1 MPTDIDPSLA
11 AKLGKLV
18 KAIFADEHVD
28 VRRVRMSRRGRVLV
42 DLTTEQ
48 GEATV
53 STPFTQFA
61 CGTTV

>member
-42 DLTTEQ
+42 DLTTE
-48 GEATV
+48 
-53 STPFTQFA
+53 
-61 CGTTV
+61 